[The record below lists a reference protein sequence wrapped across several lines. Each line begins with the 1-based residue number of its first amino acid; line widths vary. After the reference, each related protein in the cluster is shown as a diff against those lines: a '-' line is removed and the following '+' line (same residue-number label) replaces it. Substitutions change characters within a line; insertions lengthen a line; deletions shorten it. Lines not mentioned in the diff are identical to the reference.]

1 MRAVICF
8 TPDARCD
15 RQAGEEPQVIGRP
28 NDSEERPIP
37 MNPLPRESD
46 TPLLWML
53 IFVPAVLIAA
63 MSV

>member
-1 MRAVICF
+1 
-8 TPDARCD
+8 
-15 RQAGEEPQVIGRP
+15 
-28 NDSEERPIP
+28 
-37 MNPLPRESD
+37 MNPLPREIRH